1 VRNKQGNIPNT
12 FKMKKKI
19 LMVVLVALFSWQN
32 KAASQNPSTIQSLD
46 SINTIL
52 KANPF
57 HDGFNDISFYYS
69 VNITGDKELIVEMS
83 FDGPFKW
90 VYKAKISELDLTFKK
105 DICKDSPGSICWLC
119 KQTEPGKPNSCI
131 QAEMIFTDGGSEKE
145 NSSNIC
151 VSFSSRPAIC
161 NDLNMRFQRLFSNLD
176 KY

>member
-1 VRNKQGNIPNT
+1 
-12 FKMKKKI
+12 MKKII
-19 LMVVLVALFSWQN
+19 LMIVVVAIFSRQN
-32 KAASQNPSTIQSLD
+32 KVASQSAAFNQSLD

-52 KANPF
+52 KTNPF

-69 VNITGDKELIVEMS
+69 VSITSHKELVVEMN

-90 VYKAKISELDLTFKK
+90 VYKAKISDLDLTFKK

-131 QAEMIFTDGGSEKE
+131 QAEIIYTDGGSEKE

-151 VSFSSRPAIC
+151 ISFSSRPTIC